1 MFRRRSGEPAR
12 PDPHSSRRQ
21 TVVLISYIRWA
32 GVLLGVTQA
41 FLTSN
46 PGPVF
51 GWRGV
56 FAAAVVMAIYNVPA
70 AFGRR
75 LPEGWLTPVLLG
87 CLVGDFLVCTAWT
100 LLTSNDVFSTS
111 YAVFG
116 LVSIEAAVIYRWRGA
131 LGFAVAFVLA
141 YAAFY
146 VVRWT
151 SFGYPPLLGSVVYRS
166 GLIVMTT
173 LFIGGIAS
181 QSERRRRDA
190 AAATDRAQELRNTAL
205 EESRRYQSLLQNI
218 SDLGEGFVS
227 VDAEGRITYAND
239 AYCQLTGYT
248 LPELVD
254 LGSFMDL
261 IAVEARPALRERI
274 RSREEGSPMPQSF
287 QSVIMS
293 RGGVRVDVE
302 YAIKHLALA
311 DGDQTVAI
319 VRDATEMRRAEEA
332 LRRSETQ
339 AQQAARVD
347 SLTQVPNRRA
357 WEEELPRALGRARR
371 DRTPMVVAVVDLDR
385 FKEYNDDWGH
395 AMGDRLLRAYC
406 VAWRGA
412 LREVDFIARYGGDEF
427 AIILPGTDLD
437 SAQVVLERLGAVAPE
452 RQACSLGLAQW
463 DGSESA
469 SELVARADAVLY
481 ESKRTGRGRVVA
493 ARAAMPDD
501 GPNWSLRLPEL
512 LGQRTIRAVYQPICR
527 LEDRSLVGYEAL
539 ARPAEDGPGA
549 GVESMFATAQRLGYS
564 RDLDWL
570 CRRTAID
577 CAAGFPQGT
586 RLFVNVSLHA
596 LLDPLHG
603 VDQMEMLLTWGG
615 RRPGDIVLEI
625 SERDPVTDIGR
636 LREVLDSYRGAGFAF
651 ALDDVGEGHSTM
663 EVLAA
668 TQPEYIKVARS
679 LSQAVS
685 SRGPRSA
692 VVALVGFGASSGG
705 QVIAEGLEADDD
717 VGRLQQLGVPLGQGY
732 AFGVPE
738 EAPAPPTPV
747 SAAV

>member
-1 MFRRRSGEPAR
+1 MFRNLSAVPAR
-12 PDPHSSRRQ
+12 PDLHAGRRQ
-21 TVVLISYIRWA
+21 TAVLISYVRWA

-46 PGPVF
+46 PGPIF
-51 GWRGV
+51 GWQAV
-56 FAAAVVMAIYNVPA
+56 LAAAVVMALYNLPA
-70 AFGRR
+70 AFARR
-75 LPEGWLTPVLLG
+75 LPERWLEPMLMG

-100 LLTSNDVFSTS
+100 LLTSNDVFSTT

-116 LVSIEAAVIYRWRGA
+116 LVSIEAAVLYRWRGA
-131 LGFAVAFVLA
+131 LGFAAAFVVA
-141 YAAFY
+141 YASFY
-146 VVRWT
+146 LVRWNA
-151 SFGYPPLLGSVVYRS
+151 FGFPPLVGSVVYRS

-173 LFIGGIAS
+173 LFIGGIAEE
-181 QSERRRRDA
+181 SERRRGA
-190 AAATDRAQELRNTAL
+190 AVAATGRAEELRNLAL
-205 EESRRYQSLLQNI
+205 EESSRYQSLLQNI

-227 VDAEGRITYAND
+227 VDAGGRITYAND

-248 LPELVD
+248 LPEL
-254 LGSFMDL
+254 LELASFMDL
-261 IAVEARPALRERI
+261 IAIEERPALMERI
-274 RSREEGSPMPQSF
+274 RRREAEDPLPDAG
-287 QSVIMS
+287 QSVVMS
-293 RGGVRVDVE
+293 RGGVRVEVE
-302 YAIKHLALA
+302 YAIKRLLLA
-311 DGDQTVAI
+311 DGNQTVAI
-319 VRDATEMRRAEEA
+319 VRDATEKRRAEEA

-339 AQQAARVD
+339 ARQAARVD

-357 WEEELPRALGRARR
+357 WEEELPRAMGRARR
-371 DRTPMVVAVVDLDR
+371 DRTPLVVAVVDLDS

-395 AMGDRLLRAYC
+395 AMGDRLLQGYC
-406 VAWRGA
+406 AAWRVA

-437 SAQVVLERLGAVAPE
+437 SAQLVLERLAAVAPE
-452 RQACSLGLAQW
+452 RQACSVGLALW
-463 DGSESA
+463 DGAETPA
-469 SELVARADAVLY
+469 ELVARADAVLY

-512 LGQRTIRAVYQPICR
+512 IGTRSIRAVYQPICR
-527 LEDRSLVGYEAL
+527 LEDASLVGYEAL
-539 ARPAEDGPGA
+539 ARPAGEGAGA

-570 CRRTAID
+570 CRRTAIE
-577 CAAGFPQGT
+577 CAAGFPAGT
-586 RLFVNVSLHA
+586 KLFVNVSLHA
-596 LLDPLHG
+596 LLDPLHD
-603 VDQMEMLLTWGG
+603 VDQMEMLLRWGG
-615 RRPGDIVLEI
+615 RVPSDIVLEI
-625 SERDPVTDIGR
+625 SERDPVNDVAR
-636 LREVLDSYRGAGFAF
+636 LHDVLEAYRGAGFTF

-717 VGRLQQLGVPLGQGY
+717 VDRLRQLGVPLGQGY
-732 AFGVPE
+732 AFGVPQ
-738 EAPAPPTPV
+738 EAPAPRRPMT
-747 SAAV
+747 AAV